1 MAPYKKRPENFPK
14 KPLTNEKI
22 YDIINAITE
31 NAKMRNSMQI
41 PSPFREM
48 PVGARHRNKFAE
60 LTVEQLT

>member
-1 MAPYKKRPENFPK
+1 
-14 KPLTNEKI
+14 LTNEKI